1 MNDVFDEGGRKE
13 QVETIAHLEEAVA
26 VEEVAEEMKAV
37 SLLKQPVSVVAPPL
51 AIVACDGKAGKN
63 TMSAGGGQAGAT
75 LTEWV
80 KVPSKQGSFVVFKFG
95 EM

>member
-1 MNDVFDEGGRKE
+1 M
-13 QVETIAHLEEAVA
+13 L
-26 VEEVAEEMKAV
+26 
-37 SLLKQPVSVVAPPL
+37 VAPPV
-51 AIVACDGKAGKN
+51 AIVACDGKAGQSL
-63 TMSAGGGQAGAT
+63 MQAGGGQAGAT

>member
-13 QVETIAHLEEAVA
+13 QVETTAHLEEAVA
-26 VEEVAEEMKAV
+26 VEEVAEEMQAV
-37 SLLKQPVSVVAPPL
+37 SLLTQPVSVVAPPV

-63 TMSAGGGQAGAT
+63 TMSAGGVQAGST
-75 LTEWV
+75 LTEAM